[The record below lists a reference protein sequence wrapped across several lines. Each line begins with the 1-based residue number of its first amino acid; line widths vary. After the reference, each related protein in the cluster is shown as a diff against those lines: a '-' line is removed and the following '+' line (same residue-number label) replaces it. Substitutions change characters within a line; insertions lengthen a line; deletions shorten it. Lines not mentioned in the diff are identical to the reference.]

1 MIVTTQKPLD
11 EILDLISPYK
21 NVLIVGCDGCT
32 QPPRG
37 IREAETLSQLLDLGS
52 GQRSKQFAF
61 KVHTLVKQ
69 CDSHLTAVA
78 LKDILDGDVE
88 AVLSLACG
96 LGPQTIASLYPE
108 LPVFPA
114 QNTVFMGSEEREAG
128 TLEERCAACGDCV
141 LGLTGGICPVS
152 RCAKSLLNG
161 PCGGSQN
168 GKCEIDPNKDCAWAL
183 IIERLDKLG
192 RLHVLEEIQPAKD
205 HQAVARPGKITL

>member
-21 NVLIVGCDGCT
+21 NILVVGCDGCT

-37 IREAETLSQLLDLGS
+37 IREATTLSQLIELG
-52 GQRSKQFAF
+52 GKLRDKEFELR
-61 KVHTLVKQ
+61 VNTLVKQ
-69 CDSHLTAVA
+69 CDSHLTATQ
-78 LKDILDGDVE
+78 LKDMIDSGVD

-96 LGPQTIASLYPE
+96 LGIQTIARLYPD
-108 LPVFPA
+108 LPVLPA
-114 QNTVFMGSEEREAG
+114 QNTVFLGAEEREAG
-128 TLEERCAACGDCV
+128 TMEERCAACGDCV

-152 RCAKSLLNG
+152 RCAKGLLNG

-183 IIERLDKLG
+183 IIERLTRLG
-192 RLHVLEEIQPAKD
+192 RLSDMEAIQPPKNHA
-205 HQAVARPGKITL
+205 AVVRPGKLTP

>member
-37 IREAETLSQLLDLGS
+37 IREAETLSQLLDLG
-52 GQRSKQFAF
+52 GRQRSKQFAF

-78 LKDILDGDVE
+78 LKDMLDGDVE

>member
-1 MIVTTQKPLD
+1 MIITTQKPLD
-11 EILDLISPYK
+11 EILGLISPYK

-37 IREAETLSQLLDLGS
+37 IREAETLSHLLELGS
-52 GQRSKQFAF
+52 GQRDKKFAF
-61 KVHTLVKQ
+61 KVNTLVKQ
-69 CDSHLTAVA
+69 CDSYLTATA
-78 LKDILDGDVE
+78 LKDMIDDDVE

-114 QNTVFMGSEEREAG
+114 QNTVFMGSDEREAG

-168 GKCEIDPNKDCAWAL
+168 GKCEVDPNKDCAWAL

-205 HQAVARPGKITL
+205 HQAVARPGRITL

>member
-37 IREAETLSQLLDLGS
+37 IREAETLSQLLDLGG
-52 GQRSKQFAF
+52 GQRNKEFAF

-78 LKDILDGDVE
+78 LKDMLDGDVE

>member
-11 EILDLISPYK
+11 EILDFISPYK
-21 NVLIVGCDGCT
+21 NILIVGCDGCT

-37 IREAETLSQLLDLGS
+37 IREAETLSQLLDLG
-52 GQRSKQFAF
+52 GKLRNKEFKF
-61 KVHTLVKQ
+61 KVNTLVKQ
-69 CDSHLTAVA
+69 CDSYLTAVA
-78 LKDILDGDVE
+78 LKDMIDDDVE

-96 LGPQTIASLYPE
+96 LGPQTIVILYPQ

-114 QNTVFMGSEEREAG
+114 QNTVFIGAEEREAG
-128 TLEERCAACGDCV
+128 TIEERCAACGDCI

-168 GKCEIDPNKDCAWAL
+168 GKCEIDPEKDCAWAL
-183 IIERLDKLG
+183 IIERLEKLG
-192 RLHVLEEIQPAKD
+192 RLQDLEAIQPPKD
-205 HQAVARPGKITL
+205 HQAVARPGKIRP

>member
-1 MIVTTQKPLD
+1 MIVTIQKPLD
-11 EILDLISPYK
+11 EILDYISPYK
-21 NVLIVGCDGCT
+21 NILIVGCDGCT

-37 IREAETLSQLLDLGS
+37 IREAETLSQLLDLG
-52 GQRSKQFAF
+52 GKLRNKEFEF
-61 KVHTLVKQ
+61 KVNTLVKQ

-78 LKDILDGDVE
+78 LRDMIGDDTE
-88 AVLSLACG
+88 AVLTLACG
-96 LGPQTIASLYPE
+96 LGPQTIAILYPE

-141 LGLTGGICPVS
+141 LGLTGGICPVA

-168 GKCEIDPNKDCAWAL
+168 GKCEVDPDKDCAWAL
-183 IIERLDKLG
+183 IIERLDRLG
-192 RLHVLEEIQPAKD
+192 RLDDLEEIQPPKNY
-205 HQAVARPGKITL
+205 QAVAKPGRIVP

>member
-1 MIVTTQKPLD
+1 MIVTIQKPLD
-11 EILDLISPYK
+11 EILDYISPYK
-21 NVLIVGCDGCT
+21 NILIIGCDGCT

-37 IREAETLSQLLDLGS
+37 IREAETLSQLLDLG
-52 GQRSKQFAF
+52 GKLRNKEFEF
-61 KVHTLVKQ
+61 KVNTLVKQ

-78 LKDILDGDVE
+78 LRDMIDDDTE
-88 AVLSLACG
+88 AVLTLACG
-96 LGPQTIASLYPE
+96 LGPQTIAILYPE

-168 GKCEIDPNKDCAWAL
+168 GKCEVDPDKDCAWAL
-183 IIERLDKLG
+183 IIERLDRLG
-192 RLHVLEEIQPAKD
+192 RLDDLEEIQPPKNY
-205 HQAVARPGKITL
+205 QAVAKPGRIIP

>member
-11 EILDLISPYK
+11 EILDFVSPYK
-21 NVLIVGCDGCT
+21 NILIVGCDGCT

-37 IREAETLSQLLDLGS
+37 IREAGTLSQLLDLG
-52 GQRSKQFAF
+52 GKLRNKEFEF
-61 KVHTLVKQ
+61 KVNTLVKQ

-78 LKDILDGDVE
+78 LKDMIDDDVE
-88 AVLSLACG
+88 AVLTLACG
-96 LGPQTIASLYPE
+96 LGPQTIAILYPE

-114 QNTVFMGSEEREAG
+114 QNTVFIGSEEREAG

-141 LGLTGGICPVS
+141 LGLTGGICPIS

-168 GKCEIDPNKDCAWAL
+168 GKCEVDPNKDCAWAL

-192 RLHVLEEIQPAKD
+192 RLQDLEAIQPPKD
-205 HQAVARPGKITL
+205 HQAIARPGKITL

>member
-11 EILDLISPYK
+11 EILDYISPYEK
-21 NVLIVGCDGCT
+21 ILIAACDGCT

-37 IREAETLSQLLDLGS
+37 IREAQTLSQLLELG
-52 GQRSKQFAF
+52 GKQRNKQFTF
-61 KVHTLVKQ
+61 KVNTLVKQ
-69 CDSHLTAVA
+69 CDSHLTATA
-78 LKDILDGDVE
+78 LKDMIDDDVE

-96 LGPQTIASLYPE
+96 LGPQTIAILYPE

-114 QNTVFMGSEEREAG
+114 QNTVFMGAEEREAG

-168 GKCEIDPNKDCAWAL
+168 GKCEVDPNKDCAWAL

-192 RLHVLEEIQPAKD
+192 RLHVLEEIQPPKD
-205 HQAVARPGKITL
+205 HQAVARPGKIMP

>member
-11 EILDLISPYK
+11 EILDLISQYK

-37 IREAETLSQLLDLGS
+37 IREAETLSQLLELG
-52 GQRSKQFAF
+52 GRQRNREFSF
-61 KVHTLVKQ
+61 KVNTLVKQ
-69 CDSHLTAVA
+69 CDSYLTSVS
-78 LKDILDGDVE
+78 LKEMIDDDVE

-108 LPVFPA
+108 IPVFPA

-168 GKCEIDPNKDCAWAL
+168 GKCEVDPNKDCAWAL

-192 RLHVLEEIQPAKD
+192 RLHVLEEIQPPKD

>member
-1 MIVTTQKPLD
+1 MIITTQKPLE
-11 EILDLISPYK
+11 EILGFISPYK

-37 IREAETLSQLLDLGS
+37 IREAETLSQLLELGS
-52 GQRSKQFAF
+52 GQLNKKFAF
-61 KVHTLVKQ
+61 RVNTLVKQ
-69 CDSHLTAVA
+69 CDSYLTATA
-78 LKDILDGDVE
+78 LQDMIDGNIE

-114 QNTVFMGSEEREAG
+114 QNTVFMGSDEREAG

-141 LGLTGGICPVS
+141 LGLTGGICPVT

-168 GKCEIDPNKDCAWAL
+168 GKCEVDPNKDCAWAL

-205 HQAVARPGKITL
+205 HQAVARPGRITL

>member
-1 MIVTTQKPLD
+1 MIITTQKPLE
-11 EILDLISPYK
+11 EILSLISPYK

-37 IREAETLSQLLDLGS
+37 IREAETLSQLLELGS
-52 GQRSKQFAF
+52 GQLNKKFAF
-61 KVHTLVKQ
+61 KVNTLVKQ
-69 CDSHLTAVA
+69 CDSYLTATA
-78 LKDILDGDVE
+78 LKDMIDDGVE

-128 TLEERCAACGDCV
+128 TLEERCSACGDCV
-141 LGLTGGICPVS
+141 LGLTGGICPVT

-168 GKCEIDPNKDCAWAL
+168 GKCEVDPNKDCAWAL
-183 IIERLDKLG
+183 IIEHLDKMG

>member
-1 MIVTTQKPLD
+1 MIVTIQKPLD

-37 IREAETLSQLLDLGS
+37 IREAETLSQLLDLGG

-78 LKDILDGDVE
+78 LKDMLDGDVE

>member
-11 EILDLISPYK
+11 EILGLISPYK

-37 IREAETLSQLLDLGS
+37 IREAETLSQLLELGS
-52 GQRSKQFAF
+52 GQRNKQFAF
-61 KVHTLVKQ
+61 TVNTLVKQ
-69 CDSHLTAVA
+69 CDSYLTAVA
-78 LKDILDGDVE
+78 LKDMIGDDVE

-96 LGPQTIASLYPE
+96 LGPQTIARLYPE

-128 TLEERCAACGDCV
+128 TLEERCSACGDCV
-141 LGLTGGICPVS
+141 LGLTGGICPVT

-168 GKCEIDPNKDCAWAL
+168 GKCEVDPNKDCAWAL
-183 IIERLDKLG
+183 IIEQLDKMG

-205 HQAVARPGKITL
+205 HQAVARPGRITL

>member
-11 EILDLISPYK
+11 EILDFVSPYK
-21 NVLIVGCDGCT
+21 NILIVGCDGCT

-37 IREAETLSQLLDLGS
+37 IREAGTLSQLLDLG
-52 GQRSKQFAF
+52 GKLRNKKFAF
-61 KVHTLVKQ
+61 KVNTLVKQ

-78 LKDILDGDVE
+78 LKDMIDGDVE

-114 QNTVFMGSEEREAG
+114 QNTVFMGSQEREAG

-141 LGLTGGICPVS
+141 LGLTGGICPIS

-168 GKCEIDPNKDCAWAL
+168 GKCEVDPNKDCAWAL

-192 RLHVLEEIQPAKD
+192 RLYVLEEIQPAKD

>member
-1 MIVTTQKPLD
+1 MIVTIQKPLD
-11 EILDLISPYK
+11 EILDYISPYK
-21 NVLIVGCDGCT
+21 NILIVGCDGCT

-37 IREAETLSQLLDLGS
+37 IREAETLSQLLDLG
-52 GQRSKQFAF
+52 GRQRNKQFAF
-61 KVHTLVKQ
+61 KVTTLVKQ

-78 LKDILDGDVE
+78 LKDMIDGDVE

-108 LPVFPA
+108 LPIFPA

-141 LGLTGGICPVS
+141 LGLTGGICPIS
-152 RCAKSLLNG
+152 RCTKSLLNG

-168 GKCEIDPNKDCAWAL
+168 GKCEVDPNKDCAWAL

-192 RLHVLEEIQPAKD
+192 RLHVLEEIQPARD
-205 HQAVARPGKITL
+205 HQVVARPGKITL

>member
-11 EILDLISPYK
+11 EILGFISPYK

-37 IREAETLSQLLDLGS
+37 IREAETLSQLLELGS
-52 GQRSKQFAF
+52 GQRNIRLAF
-61 KVHTLVKQ
+61 KVNTLVKQ
-69 CDSHLTAVA
+69 CDSYLTAVA
-78 LKDILDGDVE
+78 LKDMIDGDVE

-128 TLEERCAACGDCV
+128 TLEERCSACGDCV
-141 LGLTGGICPVS
+141 LGLTGGICPVT

-168 GKCEIDPNKDCAWAL
+168 GKCEVDPNKDCAWAL
-183 IIERLDKLG
+183 IIEHLDKLG
-192 RLHVLEEIQPAKD
+192 RLYVLEEIQPAKD

>member
-1 MIVTTQKPLD
+1 MIITTQKPLE
-11 EILDLISPYK
+11 EILGLISPYK

-37 IREAETLSQLLDLGS
+37 IREAETLSQLLELGS
-52 GQRSKQFAF
+52 GQLNKKFAF
-61 KVHTLVKQ
+61 KVNTLVKQ
-69 CDSHLTAVA
+69 CDSYLTATA
-78 LKDILDGDVE
+78 LKDMIDDGVE

-128 TLEERCAACGDCV
+128 TLEERCSACGDCV
-141 LGLTGGICPVS
+141 LGLTGGICPVT

-168 GKCEIDPNKDCAWAL
+168 GKCEVDPNKDCAWAL
-183 IIERLDKLG
+183 IIEHLDKMG

>member
-11 EILDLISPYK
+11 EILDFVSPYK
-21 NVLIVGCDGCT
+21 NILIVGCDGCT

-37 IREAETLSQLLDLGS
+37 IREAGALSQLLDLG
-52 GQRSKQFAF
+52 GKLRNKEFEF
-61 KVHTLVKQ
+61 KVNTLVKQ

-78 LKDILDGDVE
+78 LKDMIDDDVE
-88 AVLSLACG
+88 AVLTLACG
-96 LGPQTIASLYPE
+96 LGPQTIAILYPE

-114 QNTVFMGSEEREAG
+114 QNTVFIGSEEREAG

-183 IIERLDKLG
+183 IIERLEKLG
-192 RLHVLEEIQPAKD
+192 RLQDLEAIQPPKD
-205 HQAVARPGKITL
+205 HQAVARPGKIMP

>member
-37 IREAETLSQLLDLGS
+37 IREAETLSQLLDLG
-52 GQRSKQFAF
+52 GRQRSKQFAF

-69 CDSHLTAVA
+69 CDSYLTAVA
-78 LKDILDGDVE
+78 LKDMIYGDVE

-96 LGPQTIASLYPE
+96 LGPQTIASIYPE

-192 RLHVLEEIQPAKD
+192 RLYVLEEIQPAKD

>member
-11 EILDLISPYK
+11 EILDFISPYK
-21 NVLIVGCDGCT
+21 NILIVGCDGCT

-37 IREAETLSQLLDLGS
+37 IREAETLSQLLDLG
-52 GQRSKQFAF
+52 GKLRNKEFNF
-61 KVHTLVKQ
+61 KVNTLVKQ

-78 LKDILDGDVE
+78 LKDMIDDDVE

-96 LGPQTIASLYPE
+96 LGPQTIAILYPE

-114 QNTVFMGSEEREAG
+114 QNTVFIGAEEREAG
-128 TLEERCAACGDCV
+128 TIEERCAACGDCV

-168 GKCEIDPNKDCAWAL
+168 GKCEIDPEKDCAWAL
-183 IIERLDKLG
+183 IIERLEKLG
-192 RLHVLEEIQPAKD
+192 RLQDLEAIQPPKD
-205 HQAVARPGKITL
+205 HQAVARPGKIMP

>member
-1 MIVTTQKPLD
+1 
-11 EILDLISPYK
+11 
-21 NVLIVGCDGCT
+21 
-32 QPPRG
+32 
-37 IREAETLSQLLDLGS
+37 
-52 GQRSKQFAF
+52 
-61 KVHTLVKQ
+61 
-69 CDSHLTAVA
+69 
-78 LKDILDGDVE
+78 
-88 AVLSLACG
+88 
-96 LGPQTIASLYPE
+96 
-108 LPVFPA
+108 
-114 QNTVFMGSEEREAG
+114 
-128 TLEERCAACGDCV
+128 V

>member
-37 IREAETLSQLLDLGS
+37 IREAETLSQLLDLGG

>member
-37 IREAETLSQLLDLGS
+37 IREAETLSQLLDLGG

-78 LKDILDGDVE
+78 LKDMLDGDVE

>member
-1 MIVTTQKPLD
+1 MIVTTLKPLD
-11 EILDLISPYK
+11 EILDFISPYK
-21 NVLIVGCDGCT
+21 NILIVGCDGCT

-37 IREAETLSQLLDLGS
+37 IREAETLSQLLDLG
-52 GQRSKQFAF
+52 GKLRNKKFAF
-61 KVHTLVKQ
+61 KVNTLVKQ

-78 LKDILDGDVE
+78 LKDMIDDDVE

-96 LGPQTIASLYPE
+96 LGPQTIAILYPE

-114 QNTVFMGSEEREAG
+114 QNTVFIGAEEREAG

-168 GKCEIDPNKDCAWAL
+168 GKCEIDPEKDCAWAL
-183 IIERLDKLG
+183 IIERLEKLG
-192 RLHVLEEIQPAKD
+192 RLQDLEAIQPPKD
-205 HQAVARPGKITL
+205 HQAVARPGKIMP

>member
-11 EILDLISPYK
+11 EILDLISQYK

-37 IREAETLSQLLDLGS
+37 IREAETLSQLLELG
-52 GQRSKQFAF
+52 GRQRNREFSF
-61 KVHTLVKQ
+61 KVNTLVKQ
-69 CDSHLTAVA
+69 CDSYLTSVS
-78 LKDILDGDVE
+78 LKEMIDDDVE

-168 GKCEIDPNKDCAWAL
+168 GKCEVDPNKDCAWAL

>member
-11 EILDLISPYK
+11 EILDFISPYK
-21 NVLIVGCDGCT
+21 NILIVGCDGCT

-37 IREAETLSQLLDLGS
+37 IREAETLSQLLDLG
-52 GQRSKQFAF
+52 GKLRNKEFNF
-61 KVHTLVKQ
+61 KVNTLVKQ

-78 LKDILDGDVE
+78 LKDMIDDDVE

-96 LGPQTIASLYPE
+96 LGPQTIAILYPE

-114 QNTVFMGSEEREAG
+114 QNTVFIGAEEREAG

-168 GKCEIDPNKDCAWAL
+168 GKCEIDPEKDCAWAL
-183 IIERLDKLG
+183 IIERLEKLG
-192 RLHVLEEIQPAKD
+192 RLQDLEAIQPPKD
-205 HQAVARPGKITL
+205 HQAVARPGKIMP